1 MTSRPPIVQLIHASD
16 APQHTG
22 ELKSILQRMKSE
34 NRILDFSALD
44 VSSNPESITFKTEDH
59 QGIIVLLTNEIESV
73 RTEIENLLR
82 NVTQEKQNIKL
93 IEIIVDNLPYH
104 NSFISFP
111 QDLMPIRS
119 RVDMNLVWNGIE
131 QDLHAM
137 FPIAKEPE
145 IEVTPATDNRLKKYL
160 KLAGLTLAT
169 LALCNILVFV
179 ISPRINDN
187 PYITLNIF
195 VIFLPLIVLSIN
207 RKSLEPE
214 NSVSETRKQT
224 NGIDWK
230 QLIIRT
236 LVAFIVLLGSFYIWA
251 IALIRAGI
259 DMRNSA
265 APAILAAATTLLF
278 LFYRRKS
285 EGTKFSVQS
294 DGPSSQIK
302 SFLRFVGVLLFFVL
316 LSSIFWIIVFE
327 ALEIHYGGSHV
338 ALLTI
343 VTTILLLLVRQ
354 IRKRAKPSP

>member
-34 NRILDFSALD
+34 NRISDFSALD
-44 VSSNPESITFKTEDH
+44 VSSNPGNITFITEDD
-59 QGIIVLLTNEIESV
+59 QGIIVLLTNQIESV
-73 RTEIENLLR
+73 RNEIESLLR
-82 NVTQEKQNIKL
+82 NITQEKQNIKL

-104 NSFISFP
+104 NNFISFP

-131 QDLHAM
+131 QDLQAM
-137 FPIAKEPE
+137 FPKIKEPE
-145 IEVTPATDNRLKKYL
+145 IEIKPAPDNRLKKYL
-160 KLAGLTLAT
+160 KLAGVTLAT
-169 LALCNILVFV
+169 LTLCNILVLV
-179 ISPRINDN
+179 ISPRINDE
-187 PYITLNIF
+187 PFITLNVF

-207 RKSLEPE
+207 RKSLEPG
-214 NSVSETRKQT
+214 NAVPAISKQK
-224 NGIDWK
+224 NALDWK

-236 LVAFIVLLGSFYIWA
+236 LVALIVLLGSFYIWA

-259 DMRNSA
+259 DMRNSP
-265 APAILAAATTLLF
+265 APAGLAAVTTLLF
-278 LFYRRKS
+278 LFYRKKS
-285 EGTKFSVQS
+285 EGMKFSIQS
-294 DGPSSQIK
+294 DGQSSQIK
-302 SFLRFVGVLLFFVL
+302 SFFKFVGVLLFFVL